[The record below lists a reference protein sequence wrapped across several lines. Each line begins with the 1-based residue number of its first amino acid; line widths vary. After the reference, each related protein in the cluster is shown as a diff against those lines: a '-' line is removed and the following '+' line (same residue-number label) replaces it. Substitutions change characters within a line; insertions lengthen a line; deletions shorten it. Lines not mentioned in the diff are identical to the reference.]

1 MNNKIIISLI
11 LGAMCILL
19 SYGIAAQI
27 KSTNNIGVS
36 TSTNAHEN
44 ELRDE
49 VLREKEKYDNLYKE
63 LEEAEKLLEKERTK
77 ATKNNEGLEDLENT
91 IKAGNKSLGT
101 TEVTGE
107 GVIVKLNDNQK
118 LTVNNYLG
126 DPNDLIVHY
135 SDVIR
140 VINELKNAG
149 AEAISVNEQR
159 IIATSSIEC
168 DGNVIKVNGE
178 KIGAPFEIKAIGFSE
193 YLSGAVNRQGGYLM
207 NLREY
212 WGIEATVE
220 KSDNI
225 TIPKYTGVIKF
236 NYAESK

>member
-1 MNNKIIISLI
+1 MNNKKIISLI

-91 IKAGNKSLGT
+91 IKEGNKSLGT

>member
-91 IKAGNKSLGT
+91 IKEGNKSLGT

>member
-11 LGAMCILL
+11 LGSMCILL

-91 IKAGNKSLGT
+91 IKEGNKSLGT